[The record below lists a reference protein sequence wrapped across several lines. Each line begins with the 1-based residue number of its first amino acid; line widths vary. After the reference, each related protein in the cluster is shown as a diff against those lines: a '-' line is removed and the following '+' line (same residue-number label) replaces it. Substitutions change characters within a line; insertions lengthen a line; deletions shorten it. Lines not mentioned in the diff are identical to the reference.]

1 LSNPPASLTRRHRQ
15 RGGAKEMFANLIES
29 QSHGKE
35 FKRRGRF
42 VIATAFAYTVLFFVA
57 GIVSVLAYDAR
68 LEAQTND
75 LEILNWVPPVDRA
88 IVDPART
95 TRPIRRLVPS
105 SAPVDNT
112 ARRPERTDFV
122 SRTDD
127 PNKIPEGIG
136 VKASDV
142 PPITDGAVLSHRN
155 VDPPRVAPTNGD
167 ACITCSATP
176 PVVRVEETPPR
187 PALVKPQI
195 QRLQST
201 VLVSKAISLPQPPYP
216 PIAKQIR
223 AQGPV
228 SVQILVDEQGR
239 VISAQALSGNPTLLS
254 AARDAAMRARFS
266 PTLLS
271 GTPVKVQGTI
281 IYNFVLQ

>member
-1 LSNPPASLTRRHRQ
+1 
-15 RGGAKEMFANLIES
+15 MFANLIES

-42 VIATAFAYTVLFFVA
+42 VIATAAAYTVLFFVA
-57 GIVSVLAYDAR
+57 GIVSIYAYDAR
-68 LEAQTND
+68 VEAQTNE
-75 LEILNWVPPVDRA
+75 LELLNWVPRVAEVAPKPPRNVQ
-88 IVDPART
+88 
-95 TRPIRRLVPS
+95 PIRRPS
-105 SAPVDNT
+105 QPNAPVDQSVT
-112 ARRPERTDFV
+112 RPERTDFV

-127 PNKIPEGIG
+127 PNKIPDGIG
-136 VKASDV
+136 VKAADV

-155 VDPPRVAPTNGD
+155 VDPPSAVPTNSGG
-167 ACITCSATP
+167 CITCNGTAA
-176 PVVRVEETPPR
+176 VVRVEETPPA
-187 PALVKPQI
+187 PPMKPPT
-195 QRLQST
+195 LKVST
-201 VLVSKAISLPQPPYP
+201 GVLIAKVISMPPPPYP

-228 SVQILVDEQGR
+228 SVQILVDEQGK
-239 VISAQALSGNPTLLS
+239 VVSAQVVSGNPMLLS
-254 AARDAAMRARFS
+254 AAKEAAMRARFT

>member
-1 LSNPPASLTRRHRQ
+1 
-15 RGGAKEMFANLIES
+15 MFANLIES

-42 VIATAFAYTVLFFVA
+42 VIATAAAYTVLFFVA
-57 GIVSVLAYDAR
+57 GIVSIYAYDAKV
-68 LEAQTND
+68 EAQTNE
-75 LEILNWVPPVDRA
+75 LQLLNWVPAVAPVIADQ
-88 IVDPART
+88 ARP
-95 TRPIRRLVPS
+95 TRPIHRTAPS

-112 ARRPERTDFV
+112 ATRPERTDFV

-136 VKASDV
+136 IKASDV
-142 PPITDGAVLSHRN
+142 PPITDGAILSHRN
-155 VDPPRVAPTNGD
+155 VDPPRVAPTNSGD
-167 ACITCSATP
+167 CITCNNTS
-176 PVVRVEETPPR
+176 PVVRVEETPPT
-187 PALVKPQI
+187 PQPVKTPVK
-195 QRLQST
+195 LST
-201 VLVSKAISLPQPPYP
+201 GVLIAKVISMPSPPYP
-216 PIAKQIR
+216 PIARQIR

-228 SVQILVDEQGR
+228 SVQILVDEQGK
-239 VISAQALSGNPTLLS
+239 VVSAQAVSGNPTLVT
-254 AARDAAMRARFS
+254 AARDAAMRARFT